1 MVKDIFLHNVANVTH
16 SRMSHFETTQDILN
30 LLKDRD
36 PDRDPSYPVLRFS
49 DNLSSRNQDMAQNV
63 NLQVHDVEIKS
74 MSLVKV
80 NNILQ
85 NFSPMSIHVKIH

>member
-1 MVKDIFLHNVANVTH
+1 MVKDIFLHNVANVLVTH
-16 SRMSHFETTQDILN
+16 SGMPHFQTTQDVLN
-30 LLKDRD
+30 LFK
-36 PDRDPSYPVLRFS
+36 DRDPSYPVLRFS

-85 NFSPMSIHVKIH
+85 NFSPHEHTCED